1 MDIITLKDGRKTIL
15 YDIRDILP
23 YIRELMGE
31 DAYDYISDVFDDY
44 EAVDWAYSRLREVQ
58 Q

>member
-1 MDIITLKDGRKTIL
+1 MDIITLKDGRKVIL

-31 DAYDYISDVFDDY
+31 DAHDYISDVFDDY
-44 EAVDWAYSRLREVQ
+44 EAVDWAYSRLREGQV
-58 Q
+58 